1 MENKIKSVVLW
12 LAFFLLGGAAYA
24 QSGGVIVTG
33 KVYADDEP
41 DGFIGA
47 TVVEQDKNGR
57 IY

>member
-33 KVYADDEP
+33 KVYAES
-41 DGFIGA
+41 A
-47 TVVEQDKNGR
+47 K
-57 IY
+57 